1 MGTEDSRVK
10 GYYVR
15 VKSTISGKWL
25 DMGGTYAW
33 PDGWSDSAYL
43 YPTKKLAKA
52 RARAFNRG
60 FTFSSRAVVV
70 KVSRKLHS

>member
-15 VKSTISGKWL
+15 LKSPLTGHWL
-25 DMGGTYAW
+25 DAGGRYAW
-33 PDGWSDSAYL
+33 PNGDWQDERYL
-43 YPTKKLAKA
+43 YTREGAIA
-52 RARAFNRG
+52 RARSFNVD
-60 FTFSSRAVVV
+60 FTFNRAVVV